1 MVVGTYISVVQ
12 QWHISVVHCNRLL
25 ATFYLHLN
33 TRLQQSWH
41 LSLKMLQQERVDFSL
56 ITIPV
61 LIIVFII
68 QNAGVIGAVSP
79 LLTPPHI
86 FDEIPFSGQYC

>member
-1 MVVGTYISVVQ
+1 MVGAYIAVVQ
-12 QWHISVVHCNRLL
+12 QWRISVVHYNRLL

-68 QNAGVIGAVSP
+68 LNAGVIGAVSP
-79 LLTPPHI
+79 LLTLPHI
-86 FDEIPFSGQYC
+86 FDEIPFGGKIC